1 MFAFRMIVIYYFRS
15 GDTLVDFEESGA
27 PLHKAWSDGLNR
39 DARLSVDK
47 RAHGAGRSSLGQRAA
62 GGIQTTLPGE
72 QGRCIHSA
80 VNGRL
85 NDRFATRRTRH
96 V

>member
-39 DARLSVDK
+39 DARLSVDNGHMELAVL
-47 RAHGAGRSSLGQRAA
+47 RWGSAPQAA
-62 GGIQTTLPGE
+62 FRPLRPGLPGAAR
-72 QGRCIHSA
+72 GSRADAFI
-80 VNGRL
+80 RP
-85 NDRFATRRTRH
+85 
-96 V
+96 